1 MAFARF
7 EAPHRA
13 RSRSGERKSRRAVDT
28 VKNRDYVSPSRG
40 FLRKQV
46 SKLISPT
53 RTSIPTSIR
62 TVKTVD
68 AGSLSPAKW
77 FGAIE
82 TNFHIQPGPP
92 STDRVFV
99 GRAAMVSIASP
110 AAALQ
115 ILAHRMLFAAGRA
128 VSVSTCFARWRL
140 VAGSPAAL
148 FSTGPYT
155 PIDH

>member
-1 MAFARF
+1 M
-7 EAPHRA
+7 
-13 RSRSGERKSRRAVDT
+13 
-28 VKNRDYVSPSRG
+28 
-40 FLRKQV
+40 
-46 SKLISPT
+46 SKLISTT
-53 RTSIPTSIR
+53 RTSMPTSIR

-68 AGSLSPAKW
+68 AGLLSPAKW

-82 TNFHIQPGPP
+82 TVFHIQPGPA

-99 GRAAMVSIASP
+99 CLDAVDASASP

-115 ILAHRMLFAAGRA
+115 ILALRMLLAAGRA

-148 FSTGPYT
+148 FCTGPYT